1 MNRIAVI
8 VTTYNRADAIAA
20 VIKSYFDQTDQ
31 NFELI
36 VADDGSTQDTMDVV
50 NTLREQAPFRIKHVW
65 HPDKGFRAAAI
76 RNRAIAV
83 TKADYVIFTDGDC
96 IPLPTFVER
105 HRELAEPGWFSVG
118 NRILLSERFTPKVL
132 SQDIPVHR
140 WSRREW
146 LGARLRG
153 DVNRLLPFARLP
165 NRWPLRHLPKK
176 RWQGVK
182 TCNMATWRSDL
193 LTVNGFDESF
203 SGWGLEDSDIAV
215 RLINAGV
222 YHKSAHYAAPVIHL
236 WHHENPRD
244 NLTRNRELLDEVI
257 RSGRVAA
264 KVGIENP
271 ADRELRFDPEAIAA

>member
-50 NTLREQAPFRIKHVW
+50 NALREQAPFRLKHVW

-96 IPLPTFVER
+96 IAMPTFVER
-105 HRELAEPGWFSVG
+105 HRQLAEPGWFSVG
-118 NRILLSERFTPKVL
+118 NRILLSEQFTQDVL
-132 SQDIPVHR
+132 SRGIPLHEWNKR
-140 WSRREW
+140 QW
-146 LGARLRG
+146 LGARIRG

-165 NRWPLRHLPKK
+165 NNWPLRHWPKK
-176 RWQGVK
+176 RWQGAK
-182 TCNMATWRSDL
+182 TCNMAAWRSDL

-222 YHKSAHYAAPVIHL
+222 YHKSAHYAAPVLHL
-236 WHHENPRD
+236 WHNENPRD
-244 NLTRNRELLDEVI
+244 NLKRNRELLDEVI
-257 RSGRVAA
+257 RSRRVAA
-264 KVGIENP
+264 NVGIENP
-271 ADRELRFDPEAIAA
+271 GDNQITLEDPVAA

>member
-8 VTTYNRADAIAA
+8 VTTYNRPDAIAA
-20 VIKSYFDQTDQ
+20 VIKSYFDQTDL

-36 VADDGSTQDTMDVV
+36 VADDGSTQSTLDVV
-50 NTLREQAPFRIKHVW
+50 STLQEQAPFKLRHVW

-76 RNRAIAV
+76 RNKAISV

-105 HRELAEPGWFSVG
+105 HRQLAEPGWFSVG
-118 NRILLSERFTPKVL
+118 NRILLSEQFTTRVL
-132 SQDIPVHR
+132 ARKLPVHR

-146 LGARLRG
+146 FNARARG

-165 NRWPLRHLPKK
+165 IKWPLRHLPKT

-182 TCNMATWRSDL
+182 TCNMAAWRSDL
-193 LTVNGFDESF
+193 LKVNGFDESF

-236 WHHENPRD
+236 WHYENPRD
-244 NLTRNRELLDEVI
+244 NLERNRELLDEVI
-257 RSGRVAA
+257 QSGRITAKQGIAHAIEDEPTMSGNVAA
-264 KVGIENP
+264 
-271 ADRELRFDPEAIAA
+271 